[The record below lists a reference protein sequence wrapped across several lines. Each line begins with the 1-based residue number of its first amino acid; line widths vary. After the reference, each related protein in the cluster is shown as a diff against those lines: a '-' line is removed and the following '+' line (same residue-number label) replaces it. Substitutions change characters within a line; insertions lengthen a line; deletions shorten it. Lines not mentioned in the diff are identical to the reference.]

1 MCTGPGRP
9 SRAMRNASRNTHGI
23 CAASL
28 HRNDFLTT
36 GLTISQMST
45 AWKPSRCSWLT
56 GTWPVI
62 VTIGIESAIA
72 V

>member
-9 SRAMRNASRNTHGI
+9 SRAMRNASRKTHGI

-28 HRNDFLTT
+28 QMNAFLTT

-45 AWKPSRCSWLT
+45 AWKPSRCSCAT
-56 GTWPVI
+56 GTWPEI
-62 VTIGIESAIA
+62 VMIGIESAIA